1 MKSVLPALAALSLVA
16 AGPALAGK
24 KKNKDK
30 EASSAPAAASKAVPT
45 TPDDAA
51 SKKFG
56 ANLMDAT
63 LRNFRPND
71 TGGAKFQYDAM
82 TFAADNT
89 WKAAAW
95 VEFDDEKME
104 CTEKGSWTMEAAE
117 SDKVATV
124 SWKVDTTDCAGRDA
138 GAEVR
143 AQLTLSKDGSIDAKF
158 R

>member
-1 MKSVLPALAALSLVA
+1 MTALAFLF

-24 KKNKDK
+24 KKKDK
-30 EASSAPAAASKAVPT
+30 APPAAEAAPAAAVPT
-45 TPDDAA
+45 TPDDAN

-56 ANLMDAT
+56 GKLLKST
-63 LRNFRPND
+63 LRNFSPAD
-71 TGGAKFQYDAM
+71 TGGAKFKYDAM

-89 WKAAAW
+89 WKADAW

-104 CTEKGSWTMEAAE
+104 CTESGSWTMEPAE

-124 SWKVDTTDCAGRDA
+124 QWKVDKTDCAGRDA